1 MANSVNFLLFPTHNH
16 KSIQPEPD
24 ITGSSIWN
32 IVATALKMPIS
43 GTHSIV
49 GATIG
54 FSVVLRG
61 WESIRWK
68 DMIRVVASWFAS
80 PLLSGFISSII
91 YIIISKTIISKVDP
105 LRYGLKALPLFY
117 GATIFINVAS
127 IVIDGPEGELAFRL
141 RTANTGLR
149 KSTL

>member
-1 MANSVNFLLFPTHNH
+1 ML
-16 KSIQPEPD
+16 E
-24 ITGSSIWN
+24 GSSVWN

-54 FSVVLRG
+54 FSLVSRG
-61 WESIRWK
+61 GESIRWR

-80 PLLSGFISSII
+80 PLLSGLITSLI
-91 YIIISKTIISKVDP
+91 YILISKTIISKVDP
-105 LRYGLKALPLFY
+105 LKNGLKALPLFY

-127 IVIDGPEGELAFRL
+127 IVIDGPEGKL
-141 RTANTGLR
+141 
-149 KSTL
+149 SV

>member
-1 MANSVNFLLFPTHNH
+1 V
-16 KSIQPEPD
+16 
-24 ITGSSIWN
+24 WN

-61 WESIRWK
+61 WESIRWH

-80 PLLSGFISSII
+80 PLLSGFISSVI
-91 YIIISKTIISKVDP
+91 YIVISKTIISKVDP

-127 IVIDGPEGELAFRL
+127 IAIDGPEGEYLFGAMR
-141 RTANTGLR
+141 ANLHR
-149 KSTL
+149 KDASN